1 MRPLTYLL
9 LVALALAAFPA
20 HASDL
25 SLCAY
30 RQKGPSDS
38 ITASLHKIRIASDL
52 KRNIGAAIDPSYA
65 ERTAAELE
73 ELSGIFINQIIN
85 DVSQIG
91 TLPDWTSEPPYFG
104 LRAGESGFVVFLAE
118 RDGETTL
125 FRSDRL
131 MHLSELAFTLGF
143 FFDRTLG
150 DCSLALGDP
159 EFSSL
164 YYKHATIA
172 VAHWCDK
179 DGKWYKSKVCD
190 REPLHLEIERLEES
204 YREVKAQATALSSSM
219 DAFEAYFTQ
228 TTLKEWAG
236 HLSELREFWCVA
248 YENQA
253 NFCAN

>member
-1 MRPLTYLL
+1 MRPLIYLL
-9 LVALALAAFPA
+9 LLVLTLAAFQA
-20 HASDL
+20 KASDL

-30 RQKGPSDS
+30 RQKGPTDS
-38 ITASLHKIRIASDL
+38 ITDSLHQIRIASDL
-52 KRNIGAAIDPSYA
+52 KRNIGAAIDPSFG

-73 ELSGIFINQIIN
+73 ELSEIFIDQIIN
-85 DVSQIG
+85 NVSRIG

-104 LRAGESGFVVFLAE
+104 LRAGESSFVVLVAE
-118 RDGETTL
+118 REGETTL

-172 VAHWCDK
+172 VAHWCDT
-179 DGKWYKSKVCD
+179 DGKWYKSKICSK
-190 REPLHLEIERLEES
+190 EPLYLEIQRFEDS
-204 YREVKAQATALSSSM
+204 YRAVKAQAADLSGSM
-219 DAFEAYFTQ
+219 DAFEAYFTH
-228 TTLKEWAG
+228 TTLMEWTG
-236 HLSELREFWCVA
+236 YLSELKDFWCEA

-253 NFCAN
+253 GFCAN